1 MNKFQNVE
9 TATLVEMLAQHT
21 QQLTSM
27 LLSAVNTK
35 EFADCKIMIAQLQ
48 SEINLRRTQSE
59 NTTSTRP
66 DVPSQT
72 DTTI

>member
-1 MNKFQNVE
+1 MNNFQNVE
-9 TATLVEMLAQHT
+9 TSTLIEMLAQHT
-21 QQLTSM
+21 QQLTSL
-27 LLSAVNTK
+27 LLSAVNAK

-48 SEINLRRTQSE
+48 SEIYLRQAQPDK
-59 NTTSTRP
+59 TTFTRP

>member
-9 TATLVEMLAQHT
+9 TSALVEMLAQHT
-21 QQLTSM
+21 RQLTSM
-27 LLSAVNTK
+27 LISAVNTK

-48 SEINLRRTQSE
+48 SEINLRRSQSE
-59 NTTSTRP
+59 HTTSTGP
-66 DVPSQT
+66 DVPSQA

>member
-1 MNKFQNVE
+1 MNDFQNVE
-9 TATLVEMLAQHT
+9 TPTLVEMLAQQT
-21 QQLTSM
+21 QQLTSL

-35 EFADCKIMIAQLQ
+35 EFTDCKKMIAQLQ
-48 SEINLRRTQSE
+48 SEINLRRAQSH

-66 DVPSQT
+66 DVLSQT